1 VLDAASQLD
10 LIRNLPGLELDEEV
24 NEQSLKV
31 LGQLVGN
38 VVERFVCAVKE
49 GVANQLKALDHLL
62 RSVKKGLCQRAHIL
76 KDVRWTVDDHEGRVE
91 DPHIDVFRLT
101 NPGNR
106 AMAKGAEVMDALKAG
121 LGSTND

>member
-38 VVERFVCAVKE
+38 VVERFVCAVEDFPAYKPWKQSRGE
-49 GVANQLKALDHLL
+49 RCRGSGCA
-62 RSVKKGLCQRAHIL
+62 
-76 KDVRWTVDDHEGRVE
+76 EGRPWKYE
-91 DPHIDVFRLT
+91 
-101 NPGNR
+101 
-106 AMAKGAEVMDALKAG
+106 
-121 LGSTND
+121 